1 MAIED
6 ERFYEHNGIDV
17 MGIIRAGVTGLR
29 NGRFSEGAST
39 ITQQLLKNNVFTEWT
54 SENSMVDKF
63 RRKFQEQYLALEL
76 EKVMSKEDILIN
88 YMNTINLGQN
98 TLGVQAA
105 SLRYFGKD
113 VSQLTLSECAVIA
126 SITQNPSKLN
136 PISRPE
142 NNAERRDKVLRN
154 MLKQGYISQAEYDT
168 AMADD
173 VYSRIQLVDAETTDD
188 TINSYFVDALTEDVL
203 EDLVKAGYTEQQA
216 FTLLYSG
223 GLKIYST
230 QDPDIQSICDDIYNN
245 EENYPANVKWYLNYT
260 LTVERSDG
268 TKENSSTEM
277 FRSYFREQNK
287 GFNLIYAS
295 KEDAYADIETY
306 KEYFVGG
313 NGEVFDENITLTP
326 QPQVSL
332 TVEDQSTGYIV
343 AMIGGRGAKSASR
356 TLNRATSAARQPGST
371 FKIVSTYVPA
381 LDSAGLTL
389 ATVQNDAPFNY
400 QNGTPVRN
408 WYGEKYRGLCSLR
421 DGIRDSLNIVA
432 VKTLTQISPQLGFD
446 YLINLGFTTLVEQR
460 VASNGQVFSDITQSL
475 SLGLSLIHI

>member
-1 MAIED
+1 MNYGKQGVKNKRRALNSKSVKWGKKLGITIVELLLIAFIAVVIIGASAGIGVFKGIIATAPDISNINVTPSGYSTFVYDNKGNQIAKLVSTDSNRIPVTMAQVPQNLADAFVAIED

-188 TINSYFVDALTEDVL
+188 TINSYE
-203 EDLVKAGYTEQQA
+203 
-216 FTLLYSG
+216 
-223 GLKIYST
+223 
-230 QDPDIQSICDDIYNN
+230 
-245 EENYPANVKWYLNYT
+245 
-260 LTVERSDG
+260 
-268 TKENSSTEM
+268 
-277 FRSYFREQNK
+277 
-287 GFNLIYAS
+287 
-295 KEDAYADIETY
+295 
-306 KEYFVGG
+306 
-313 NGEVFDENITLTP
+313 
-326 QPQVSL
+326 
-332 TVEDQSTGYIV
+332 
-343 AMIGGRGAKSASR
+343 
-356 TLNRATSAARQPGST
+356 
-371 FKIVSTYVPA
+371 
-381 LDSAGLTL
+381 
-389 ATVQNDAPFNY
+389 
-400 QNGTPVRN
+400 
-408 WYGEKYRGLCSLR
+408 
-421 DGIRDSLNIVA
+421 
-432 VKTLTQISPQLGFD
+432 
-446 YLINLGFTTLVEQR
+446 
-460 VASNGQVFSDITQSL
+460 
-475 SLGLSLIHI
+475 

>member
-1 MAIED
+1 M
-6 ERFYEHNGIDV
+6 H
-17 MGIIRAGVTGLR
+17 
-29 NGRFSEGAST
+29 S
-39 ITQQLLKNNVFTEWT
+39 
-54 SENSMVDKF
+54 
-63 RRKFQEQYLALEL
+63 
-76 EKVMSKEDILIN
+76 
-88 YMNTINLGQN
+88 
-98 TLGVQAA
+98 
-105 SLRYFGKD
+105 
-113 VSQLTLSECAVIA
+113 
-126 SITQNPSKLN
+126 
-136 PISRPE
+136 
-142 NNAERRDKVLRN
+142 
-154 MLKQGYISQAEYDT
+154 
-168 AMADD
+168 
-173 VYSRIQLVDAETTDD
+173 
-188 TINSYFVDALTEDVL
+188 
-203 EDLVKAGYTEQQA
+203 
-216 FTLLYSG
+216 
-223 GLKIYST
+223 
-230 QDPDIQSICDDIYNN
+230 DIQGICDDIYNN

-475 SLGLSLIHI
+475 SLGGVTDGVTNEELNASYACIANGGVYIKPKLYTKIVDHDGNLVLDNSEPESRRVMKETTAYLLTDAMEDVVTSGTGGSCNFGGTAIAGKTGTTSDYNDVWFAGYTTYYTATTWTGYDNNVKLTGDEKNLSKKLYLFQNG